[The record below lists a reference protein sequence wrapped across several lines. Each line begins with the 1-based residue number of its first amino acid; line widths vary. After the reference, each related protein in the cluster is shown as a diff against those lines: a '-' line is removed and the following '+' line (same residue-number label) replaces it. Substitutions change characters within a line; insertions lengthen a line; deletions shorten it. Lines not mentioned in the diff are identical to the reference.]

1 MLKSKQDEINKIRN
15 VSDKIVA
22 NKSNIKNDIVNLK
35 EILDAAEDIKK
46 RYRDIFVQISD
57 R

>member
-1 MLKSKQDEINKIRN
+1 M
-15 VSDKIVA
+15 SDKIVA
-22 NKSNIKNDIVNLK
+22 NKSNIKNDIVNLN

-46 RYRDIFVQISD
+46 RYRDIFVQITD